1 MAHLIEEYAKS
12 LGVKISS
19 PVVKDHYFPIC
30 FDKYITIHQASNVS
44 SKTYSHYD
52 IVVRLLKPFLERAK
66 IKVIQLG
73 GSKKIEGVDAAL
85 NISFKQQSFI
95 LSKSLVHLGC
105 DSALA
110 QLSSSKKIPT
120 VTLFGNVFAANAKP
134 AFSDES
140 INVALEPKW
149 DKKPCFSI
157 EDPKKQ
163 IDSIK
168 PEVVAQS
175 VLDFLQIE
183 KEDIRFNT
191 KYVGSSFQ
199 NPVVEVI
206 PTSFA
211 PLKLKSGQELMIR
224 ADYAFDED
232 CFMKYCSSYP
242 VTIFANSLI
251 QPHGLQKI
259 AKNVNKFYLFLD
271 ETWDSIPE
279 NYFEILKNM
288 DIDLTIIVKKEEEL
302 RGIRNKYF
310 DIPVIPYLSEKKAPC
325 EVSENSRFM
334 SSLRLIEGGKEYL
347 SHAHWKKGLD
357 SNNKVL
363 DTPEYWKESDH
374 FYIYERD

>member
-30 FDKYITIHQASNVS
+30 FDKYITIHQASNIP

-52 IVVRLLKPFLERAK
+52 IVVSLLKPFLERAK
-66 IKVIQLG
+66 IKIVQLG

-110 QLSSSKKIPT
+110 QLSSSKKLPT
-120 VTLFGNVFAANAKP
+120 VTLFGNIFAANAKP

-140 INVALEPKW
+140 INVTLEPKW
-149 DKKPCFSI
+149 DKNPCFSI

-175 VLDFLQIE
+175 VLDFLEIE
-183 KEDIRFNT
+183 KEDIRFHT

-199 NPVVEVI
+199 NPVVEVV
-206 PTSFA
+206 PTSFS

-224 ADYAFDED
+224 ADYDFDED
-232 CFMKYCSSYP
+232 CFLKYCSSYP
-242 VTIFANSLI
+242 VNIFASNLI

-271 ETWDSIPE
+271 KSWDSIPE

-288 DIDLTIIVKKEEEL
+288 DINLSMIVKNKEEL
-302 RGIRNKYF
+302 RDIRNKYF
-310 DIPVIPYLSEKKAPC
+310 DIAVIPYYSDKKTPC
-325 EVSENSRFM
+325 EVGEDTRFM
-334 SSLRLIEGGKEYL
+334 SSLRIIEGGKEYL
-347 SHAHWKKGLD
+347 SYAHWKKGLD
-357 SNNKVL
+357 NNNRVI
-363 DTPEYWKESDH
+363 DTPEYWRESDH

>member
-1 MAHLIEEYAKS
+1 MSHLIEEYAKS
-12 LGVKISS
+12 LGVKISN

-30 FDKYITIHQASNVS
+30 FDKYITIHQASNIS

-52 IVVRLLKPFLERAK
+52 IVVSLLKPFLERAK
-66 IKVIQLG
+66 IKVVQLG
-73 GSKKIEGVDAAL
+73 GSKKIAGVDTAL
-85 NISFKQQSFI
+85 NVSFKQQSFI

-110 QLSSSKKIPT
+110 QLSSSKELPT

-140 INVALEPKW
+140 INITLEPKW

-175 VLDFLQIE
+175 VLDFLEIE
-183 KEDIRFNT
+183 KEDIRFTT

-199 NPVVEVI
+199 DPVVEVI
-206 PTSFA
+206 PTSFN
-211 PLKLKSGQELMIR
+211 PLKIKSGQELMVR

-232 CFMKYCSSYP
+232 PFMKYCSSYP
-242 VTIFANSLI
+242 VNIFASSLI

-259 AKNVNKFYLFLD
+259 SKNVNKFYLFLD
-271 ETWDSIPE
+271 ESWDCIPE
-279 NYFEILKNM
+279 NYFDILKNM
-288 DIDLTIIVKKEEEL
+288 DINISMIVKKEEEL
-302 RGIRNKYF
+302 NSIRNKYF
-310 DIPVIPYLSEKKAPC
+310 DIPVISYHSDKKAPC
-325 EVSENSRFM
+325 ELSDDSRFM
-334 SSLRLIEGGKEYL
+334 SSLRLVEGGKEYL
-347 SHAHWKKGLD
+347 SYAHWKKGLD
-357 SNNKVL
+357 SNNKVI
-363 DTPEYWKESDH
+363 DTPEYWRESDH

>member
-19 PVVKDHYFPIC
+19 PVVKDHFFPIC
-30 FDKYITIHQASNVS
+30 FDNYITIHQASNVS

-52 IVVRLLKPFLERAK
+52 IVISLLKPFLERAK

-85 NISFKQQSFI
+85 NVSFKQQSFI

-134 AFSDES
+134 TFSDES
-140 INVALEPKW
+140 INVTLEPKW

-168 PEVVAQS
+168 PEIVAQS
-175 VLDFLQIE
+175 VLDFLEIE

-191 KYVGSSFQ
+191 KYVGPSFR
-199 NPVVEVI
+199 NPVVEVV
-206 PTSFA
+206 PTSFN
-211 PLKLKSGQELMIR
+211 PLKLKSGQELMVR
-224 ADYAFDED
+224 ADYDFNED
-232 CFMKYCSSYP
+232 CFLKYCSLYP
-242 VTIFANSLI
+242 TNIFSSNLI

-271 ETWDSIPE
+271 KSWDSIPE

-288 DIDLTIIVKKEEEL
+288 DINLSMIVKNKEEL
-302 RGIRNKYF
+302 NDIRNKYF
-310 DIPVIPYLSEKKAPC
+310 DIPVVPYYSDKKTPC
-325 EVSENSRFM
+325 EVSEDTRFM
-334 SSLRLIEGGKEYL
+334 SSLRIIEGGKEYL
-347 SHAHWKKGLD
+347 SYAHWKKGLD
-357 SNNKVL
+357 NNNRVI
-363 DTPEYWKESDH
+363 DTPEYWRESDH